1 MNVVGQQ
8 IPGQVGV
15 SIPGQLRPIGY
26 TNKAVEL
33 KTFEEKPKP
42 KPKPK
47 TAAAGGGANP
57 PKPPKTPKGPKDPK
71 SRGQFG
77 KDK

>member
-1 MNVVGQQ
+1 MDVIGRQ

-26 TNKAVEL
+26 STKTVEETRTI
-33 KTFEEKPKP
+33 KEKPKS
-42 KPKPK
+42 KPK

-57 PKPPKTPKGPKDPK
+57 PKPPKTPKGPKDPQ